1 VKKKN
6 IGPREPEDLERTDM
20 YDLVREY
27 LNGTDDKLKLLEEQK
42 LSEAMQEYVDKSQ
55 TGAITEAA
63 EEILKARQK
72 ILFSNQ
78 GSTNNADFDDSLEL
92 DSKPAAQ
99 ESTIDD
105 SSMLV
110 DESPAPKATKKA
122 TKPKKQAPA
131 KAARVDS
138 PDDDDDVEIVEQPK
152 AKAKPRAKR
161 TAAKRKVAYADSED
175 DGDNLSDDDS
185 ETPAPK
191 KKKAAPARA
200 ASGKTVSKKTPKPSA
215 NKRARRRFESDDED
229 VEEVQ
234 SELPSNW
241 GTAATQSQY

>member
-1 VKKKN
+1 MKKKN

-78 GSTNNADFDDSLEL
+78 GSTNDADFDDSLEV

-122 TKPKKQAPA
+122 PKPKKQAPA
-131 KAARVDS
+131 KAARADS
-138 PDDDDDVEIVEQPK
+138 SDDDDVEIVEQPK
-152 AKAKPRAKR
+152 AKAKPRSKR

-229 VEEVQ
+229 GEEVQ

-241 GTAATQSQY
+241 GTAATQSQF

>member
-92 DSKPAAQ
+92 ESKPAAQ
-99 ESTIDD
+99 GSTIDD
-105 SSMLV
+105 TSMLI

-122 TKPKKQAPA
+122 TKTKKQATA
-131 KAARVDS
+131 KAAPVDS
-138 PDDDDDVEIVEQPK
+138 SDDDDVEIVEQPK

-175 DGDNLSDDDS
+175 DGDNLSDDDR

-215 NKRARRRFESDDED
+215 NKRARRRFDSDDED

-234 SELPSNW
+234 SELASNW
-241 GTAATQSQY
+241 GTAATQSQF